1 MEEEPVE
8 IPITDTLDLHSFDP
22 RDVKAL
28 VEEYLEQCSEQ
39 GFRYIRIIHGKGKGV
54 QKNIVKSV
62 LEKSP
67 LVENFEQ
74 GPDWGSTAITLFQ
87 HKDTR
92 TQ

>member
-28 VEEYLEQCSEQ
+28 VEEYLEQCSER

-62 LEKSP
+62 LEKSG
-67 LVENFEQ
+67 LVESFEH
-74 GPDWGSTAITLFQ
+74 GPDWGSTAITLKRQ
-87 HKDTR
+87 V
-92 TQ
+92 Q